1 MSYAEQYQQIV
12 QQFMAG
18 LPEEVQ
24 AIVMKNFEEIM
35 SSDYGD
41 KALNEGSTAADFRLP
56 NAKGE
61 ETQLSKLLENGP
73 VVLNFYRGG
82 WCPFCNLEFKSLH
95 DILPQIQER
104 GATLIGVSPELPDN
118 SLDTI
123 EKHQIKFEVL
133 SDVGNK
139 LARQYGLVMSVPE
152 VIRPLYLEWGL
163 DLPNFNGDET
173 WELPIP
179 ATYVINTDGK
189 IVAAY
194 VNKNYTERMEPYEVV
209 TALKTLQIKS
219 EYYHD

>member
-1 MSYAEQYQQIV
+1 MTYAEQYQNIV
-12 QQFMAG
+12 QEFMAG
-18 LPEEVQ
+18 LPEEAQ

-35 SSDYGD
+35 TSDFGA
-41 KALNEGSTAADFRLP
+41 KALNEGSMAIDFTLP

-61 ETQLSKLLENGP
+61 QTQLNELLKKGP

-95 DILPQIQER
+95 DIMPQIEER
-104 GATLIGVSPELPDN
+104 GATLVGVSPELPDSTLN
-118 SLDTI
+118 TI
-123 EKHQIKFEVL
+123 EKHQLKFEVL

-152 VIRPLYLEWGL
+152 IVRPLYLQWGL
-163 DLPNFNGDET
+163 DLPTFNGEDT

-194 VNKNYTERMEPYEVV
+194 VNKNYTERMEP
-209 TALKTLQIKS
+209 TDIIKALDSI
-219 EYYHD
+219 

>member
-41 KALNEGSTAADFRLP
+41 KALNEGSTATDFRLP

-61 ETQLSKLLENGP
+61 ETQLSKILENGP

-104 GATLIGVSPELPDN
+104 GATLVGVSPELPDN

-163 DLPNFNGDET
+163 DLPNFNGEDT

-179 ATYVINTDGK
+179 ATYVINTNGT

-194 VNKNYTERMEPYEVV
+194 VNKNYTERMEPADIIKALD
-209 TALKTLQIKS
+209 ALK
-219 EYYHD
+219 